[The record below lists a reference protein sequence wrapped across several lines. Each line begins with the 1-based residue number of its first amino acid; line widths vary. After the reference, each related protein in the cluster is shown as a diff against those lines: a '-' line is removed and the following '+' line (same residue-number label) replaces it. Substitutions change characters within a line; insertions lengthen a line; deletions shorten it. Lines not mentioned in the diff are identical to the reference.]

1 MSDKP
6 LEIWARGV
14 DRHSDKEL
22 DEDSDYRRVDEFM
35 PLCHECH
42 KHPRA
47 WVSIKG
53 DVGVVRCCNFGMVVV
68 SDVGAEPVTEST
80 LAMRFTGQMMNMEE
94 ARSG

>member
-1 MSDKP
+1 MRSKL

-14 DRHSDKEL
+14 DRHPDKEL

-35 PLCHECH
+35 PLCPRCR

-53 DVGVVRCCNFGMVVV
+53 DVGVVRCCNFGMVVL
-68 SDVGAEPVTEST
+68 SDIGGEPVSERT
-80 LAMRFTGQMMNMEE
+80 LAMRLTGQMMMEGS
-94 ARSG
+94 AK